1 MFVAPSRPLPAPLLR
16 SVLDASETDGWSL
29 PDVSPWFGPFLPAF
43 VRATLRAGGS
53 VRAALAGRRAVA
65 LALDDPAERSATV
78 FGGREDAVRALALPL
93 RGRAVFSEL
102 PLDGRAETY
111 RIVSV
116 DLDSVPPAVFRHP
129 VRLLDPAEVPGF
141 LAGLRGAAGR
151 PDEPW
156 ARQLR
161 GSEESAFGAT
171 VDGTPAGLAWAAVA
185 GGHARLHSVWVA
197 PRFRRL
203 GVGSDLVFARLL
215 WARTEGARSAI
226 AEIAAGNAA
235 SLATVARA
243 GFAPVGAM
251 YLRAAAG

>member
-53 VRAALAGRRAVA
+53 VRAALAGRRAV
-65 LALDDPAERSATV
+65 
-78 FGGREDAVRALALPL
+78 ALALPL